1 MRFDR
6 REMFVGLLW
15 YLIGFGAL
23 VFLTAV
29 ARVARGSMLN

>member
-6 REMFVGLLW
+6 RDMVIGLLW

-23 VFLTAV
+23 VLLAVVTA
-29 ARVARGSMLN
+29 VARGSMLS